1 MKDVFDFKSQL
12 YRESEGKKLISV
24 EGRIETWGTYREV
37 CLLCAKCCTK
47 YICKCSHW
55 IHFSNPLL
63 HSKVA
68 EAHLKVKLSYNTQ
81 TQTANIVHTS
91 PTRAEAVEEQRAPI
105 SKLTQQIKSKA
116 SVKNQISVTK
126 SALWSTHLYQ
136 YFFKDGYSFTS
147 LCKYLVVEGGMK

>member
-68 EAHLKVKLSYNTQ
+68 EAHLKVKLSQ
-81 TQTANIVHTS
+81 GHPAGEMI
-91 PTRAEAVEEQRAPI
+91 ELGVE
-105 SKLTQQIKSKA
+105 SKWIIQIKGKGELWEIGRSWDHISAYLAA
-116 SVKNQISVTK
+116 SGN
-126 SALWSTHLYQ
+126 Y
-136 YFFKDGYSFTS
+136 
-147 LCKYLVVEGGMK
+147 